1 MSIGNIP
8 MNKKE
13 TYGMA
18 LVMTNLFLI
27 FSLIMFMAYL
37 SAPLMNGKLSAHAL
51 MAYASWIGLALVGK
65 VFIKRVINELPIRWY
80 DYSLISLVVVI
91 NLLIWFSYP
100 INLIL
105 SILCVIGAALS
116 HKAQKQLRG

>member
-1 MSIGNIP
+1 

-13 TYGMA
+13 IYGMA

-27 FSLIMFMAYL
+27 FSLLMFIIYL
-37 SAPLMNGKLSAHAL
+37 IAPLMNGKLSAHAL
-51 MAYASWIGLALVGK
+51 MAYASWIALALVGK
-65 VFIKRVINELPIRWY
+65 FFIKRVINELTIRWY
-80 DYSLISLVVVI
+80 DYSLISLAAVI

-105 SILCVIGAALS
+105 SILCVVGAAFS
-116 HKAQKQLRG
+116 YKAQKQLRG